1 MQTPKVSPLSL
12 SYHYKKEFFVV
23 LMQFETL
30 NIIIMWTFPVN
41 WFVVN
46 EQNIHLEEGSSHDE
60 GDGGD

>member
-1 MQTPKVSPLSL
+1 
-12 SYHYKKEFFVV
+12 
-23 LMQFETL
+23 MQFETL

-46 EQNIHLEEGSSHDE
+46 EQYIHLEEGSGHDE